1 MRLTGWR
8 AAVLIVLCAAILAAG
23 ERRCIDVEDFHHRG
37 IRGGAEPIR
46 ALLVLPFENLTGD
59 AAQDYFADSVT
70 DALTVHLAQ
79 VQGMDVI
86 SRTTAMQYRKTGKRL
101 SEIGRELP
109 VNGIVSGTV
118 VQTGTG
124 VRITA
129 QLGRVSTDRVEW
141 GRAYEGELSHMLD
154 LQQHIASDIAVA
166 AGLAHR
172 LRTADVRHRRLPRR
186 RTTLI

>member
-1 MRLTGWR
+1 MQR
-8 AAVLIVLCAAILAAG
+8 APT
-23 ERRCIDVEDFHHRG
+23 
-37 IRGGAEPIR
+37 PIR

-59 AAQDYFADSVT
+59 ATQDYFADSVT

-79 VQGMDVI
+79 VGGLEVI
-86 SRTTAMQYRKTGKRL
+86 SRTTALQYRQTAKRL

-118 VQTGTG
+118 VRAGTG

-141 GRAYEGELSHMLD
+141 GKAYEGDLSHMLD
-154 LQQHIASDIAVA
+154 LQQQIAAEIAVA
-166 AGLAHR
+166 AGLVAPPSHDR
-172 LRTADVRHRRLPRR
+172 PTSRAIAPAGVRGVSQRTDRPGSAA
-186 RTTLI
+186 T